1 MSELGNCCCYDATMK
16 NRILIVDDE
25 DDTNL
30 LFKIVLEDNRFKV
43 DTFNDPLVALQ
54 NFTAGAYDLV
64 LLDMLMQ
71 NMNGFE
77 LYQKIRMI
85 DYKVKICFL
94 TAGRIDYDEFRKKVA
109 SISSIENDDI
119 ENCFISKPMENEEL
133 INRVNEQLL

>member
-30 LFKIVLEDNRFKV
+30 LFKMVLEDNRFKV
-43 DTFNDPLVALQ
+43 DTFNDSLCSITE
-54 NFTAGAYDLV
+54 FTAGAYDLV
-64 LLDMLMQ
+64 LLDMLIP

-133 INRVNEQLL
+133 LKRVNEQLL

>member
-25 DDTNL
+25 DDINL
-30 LFKIVLEDNRFKV
+30 LFKIVLEDNGFKV
-43 DTFNDPLVALQ
+43 DIFNDPFVALQ
-54 NFTAGAYDLV
+54 NFTAGAYDLL
-64 LLDMLMQ
+64 LLDILMP

-77 LYQKIRMI
+77 LYQEIRMI

-94 TAGRIDYDEFRKKVA
+94 TAGRIDHDEFRKKVD

-133 INRVNEQLL
+133 IKRVNEQLL

>member
-25 DDTNL
+25 NDINL
-30 LFKIVLEDNRFKV
+30 LFKMVLEDNGFKI

-54 NFTAGAYDLV
+54 NFTAGSYDLL
-64 LLDMLMQ
+64 LLDMLMPK
-71 NMNGFE
+71 MNGFE

-85 DYKVKICFL
+85 DDKVKICFL
-94 TAGRIDYDEFRKKVA
+94 TAGRIDHDEFRKKVA

-133 INRVNEQLL
+133 IKRVNEQLL